1 MDRFQ
6 AIRVFRE
13 VARCGGFAAAARS
26 LNTSPPSVSRLIGDL
41 EQDLGVRLFNRST
54 RTVALT
60 EEGEVFLQRAVSLFD
75 ELEEVTEEM
84 RDRQSDPRG
93 LLRISS
99 VVAFGQERIAPAIPA
114 FMNRY
119 PRVQVDLQISN
130 RKVDLIQENFDLA
143 IRIGGPEGLEDS
155 TLKAR
160 RIYAQSLVFVATPEY
175 IQNNGAPA
183 GLEDLSNHRLVKQI
197 SGNWGVKNEFRY
209 GEERVS
215 CNLPSAFVVNS
226 PNAAR
231 NAVLSGGVM
240 GLLAD
245 YLVADMLADGR
256 LRRILPDYATFEQ
269 PIYAVFVHR
278 SYMSAKVRVFID
290 HMIETLDPAPLQSGE
305 A

>member
-13 VARCGGFAAAARS
+13 VARCGGFAAAART

-60 EEGEVFLQRAVSLFD
+60 EEGEVFLRRGVALFD
-75 ELEEVTEEM
+75 ELEEITEEI
-84 RDRQSDPRG
+84 RHRQSEPRG

-99 VVAFGQERIAPAIPA
+99 VVSFGQERIAPTIPA

-119 PRVQVDLQISN
+119 PRVRVDLHISN
-130 RKVDLIQENFDLA
+130 RKVDLIQENIDLA
-143 IRIGGPEGLEDS
+143 IRIGGPEGLDDS
-155 TLKAR
+155 SLKAR
-160 RIYAQSLVFVATPEY
+160 KIYSQKLIFVATPAY
-175 IQNNGAPA
+175 INAHGAPET
-183 GLEDLSNHRLVKQI
+183 LEDLSHHHLVNPI
-197 SGNWGVKNEFRY
+197 SGNWGVINEFRQ
-209 GEERVS
+209 GSRTVTVA
-215 CNLPSAFVVNS
+215 LPAGFVVNS

-245 YLVADMLADGR
+245 YLVTDMLADGR
-256 LRRILPDYATFEQ
+256 LQRLLPEFATFEQ

-278 SYMSAKVRVFID
+278 SYMPAKVRFFID
-290 HMIETLDPAPLQSGE
+290 HMIAALEPAPCAQ
-305 A
+305 